1 MLRKKALNY
10 TMRNNTLQVI
20 PSLETRIRVLLHHMG
35 PTHPEKHQSVK
46 MVQKRAVPFVLN
58 KRHSKTGG
66 NQENITKIVRQL
78 GWDTLHARRS
88 YLTNLS

>member
-35 PTHPEKHQSVK
+35 PTHPEKHQS
-46 MVQKRAVPFVLN
+46 
-58 KRHSKTGG
+58 S
-66 NQENITKIVRQL
+66 ENGPEKSSPLCTQQAPLQNRWESRKYHQDSQTAGMGYSPCKKVIP
-78 GWDTLHARRS
+78 
-88 YLTNLS
+88 Y